1 MAYPNYSTRASN
13 LVKAASEFH
22 TSVPVDYEKLFEDL
36 PQPTHAGRQT
46 LLLLSLAD
54 VASESVVPKLIHHVN
69 DIVSKAT
76 IEEGGQATVMDIYD
90 GFRSHI
96 VPARDPV
103 ALADILNAGW
113 KAFHDPK
120 LWEGQVKEENRDR
133 TLKELLL
140 KSIEVLEF
148 RTRTK
153 ASP

>member
-1 MAYPNYSTRASN
+1 MILR
-13 LVKAASEFH
+13 K
-22 TSVPVDYEKLFEDL
+22 
-36 PQPTHAGRQT
+36 T
-46 LLLLSLAD
+46 LLALPTSQK
-54 VASESVVPKLIHHVN
+54 VPKRKYRKSI
-69 DIVSKAT
+69 
-76 IEEGGQATVMDIYD
+76 

-120 LWEGQVKEENRDR
+120 LWEEQVEEKDRDR